1 VHFKM
6 GAMIIFLLFM
16 VSLALQGSFLALVS
30 PGGVHPDLLLVVVV
44 ALALLSDSKR
54 GALVGLVAGLM
65 QDIVF
70 GAPLGFFAF
79 IKVLIGAMA
88 GSLAEEINRDFVLAP
103 MLLVTFFSLFNDL
116 MPFVLKEFANIA
128 QTFSLLQYLQQ
139 FSPGRLV
146 MHFLIMGLIY
156 PYLCRAQKRRLLFP
170 QAKEL

>member
-1 VHFKM
+1 M
-6 GAMIIFLLFM
+6 GPMIIFLLIT

-30 PGGVHPDLLLVVVV
+30 PSGIHPDLLLVVVV

-54 GALVGLVAGLM
+54 GAIVGLVAGLM

-103 MLLVTFFSLFNDL
+103 MLLVTFFSLFNDV
-116 MPFVLKEFANIA
+116 MPFILKEFANIT

-139 FSPGRLV
+139 FSPSRLV
-146 MHFLIMGLIY
+146 MHFFIMGLIY
-156 PYLCRAQKRRLLFP
+156 PYLCQAQKRRLLFS
-170 QAKEL
+170 QAESTSK